1 MPMPTPPD
9 HPALTTSH
17 TARPIT
23 SHQLAVSYRFDAELA
38 ALLTNFQY
46 AADGL
51 TLEAAQERSLPASAH
66 DAPTPG
72 VAAVFETDA
81 SVVLITYDDRSHR
94 MVNPIE
100 TAIVTALAE
109 AVVTPPAHPHQAPS
123 DTASGA
129 TPLAEGSPASATGN
143 TTPPQTRADPTA
155 TPSVGVVTP
164 HNAQRGA
171 LEATLPE
178 RVTANTV
185 EKYQGGER
193 DLIAVSATVS
203 DPEFARREEQFI
215 LNPRRLLVA
224 ISRAR
229 YRSVVVCSRALFEVT
244 PRDAERLDIGPL
256 WARLFALITDSDPDP
271 TWMGQLGEFTS
282 STATEHADTT
292 LRVYA

>member
-1 MPMPTPPD
+1 MPMPTD

-38 ALLTNFQY
+38 ALLTDFQY
-46 AADGL
+46 AVDGL
-51 TLEAAQERSLPASAH
+51 TLEAAQERSLPARAY

-72 VAAVFETDA
+72 VAAVFDTDA
-81 SVVLITYDDRSHR
+81 SLVFITYDDRSHR

-100 TAIVTALAE
+100 TTIVTALAD
-109 AVVTPPAHPHQAPS
+109 AIVTPPAHPHHTTS
-123 DTASGA
+123 DTAPGGG
-129 TPLAEGSPASATGN
+129 PLAEDSPASAATG
-143 TTPPQTRADPTA
+143 TTPPQTRADSTVA
-155 TPSVGVVTP
+155 PSFGVVTP

-178 RVTANTV
+178 HVTANTV

-244 PRDAERLDIGPL
+244 PRDATRLDIGPL
-256 WARLFALITDSDPDP
+256 WARLFALTTDSDPDP
-271 TWMGQLGEFTS
+271 TWTGHLADFTS
-282 STATEHADTT
+282 STASEHADTT